1 MAELLVKGGWVMY
14 VILACSVVAVAV
26 IIERAVVFLRIRNDD
41 DELVRTVEEAVRG
54 GSLEGALAACRR
66 ARGPVSQVLESCLVE
81 WPAGHERMVDA
92 ANYVGNRA
100 VEALDKRLRGLSIIA
115 QSTPLLGLLG
125 TVLGM
130 IKTFMRIEELGGEVN
145 ASALAGG
152 IWEAL
157 LTTAFGLAVAIPCVF
172 MYHWFEA
179 RVAHYASLIRDS
191 AERLVALR
199 KGASEWSR

>member
-1 MAELLVKGGWVMY
+1 MVELLAKGGWVMY
-14 VILACSVVAVAV
+14 LILGCSVVALAIV
-26 IIERAVVFLRIRNDD
+26 IERAVVFLRALNDD
-41 DELVRTVEEAVRG
+41 DGLVHAVEQALKA
-54 GSLEGALAACRR
+54 GSVEGALAACER
-66 ARGPVSQVLESCLVE
+66 ARGPVRDVLRSCLGE
-81 WPAGHERMVDA
+81 WAAGHERMADA
-92 ANYVGNRA
+92 ANYTGNRA

-115 QSTPLLGLLG
+115 QSAPLLGLLG

-157 LTTAFGLAVAIPCVF
+157 LTTAFGLAVAIPCVLT
-172 MYHWFEA
+172 YHWFEA
-179 RVAHYASLIRDS
+179 RVARYASLIRDS

-199 KGASEWSR
+199 KGAGG

>member
-1 MAELLVKGGWVMY
+1 MVELLAKGGWVMY
-14 VILACSVVAVAV
+14 LILGCSVVALAIV
-26 IIERAVVFLRIRNDD
+26 IERAVVFLRALNDD
-41 DELVRTVEEAVRG
+41 DGLVQAVEQALRA
-54 GSLEGALAACRR
+54 GSVEGALAAC
-66 ARGPVSQVLESCLVE
+66 
-81 WPAGHERMVDA
+81 HERMADA
-92 ANYVGNRA
+92 ANYTGNRA

-157 LTTAFGLAVAIPCVF
+157 LTTAFGLAVAIPCVL

-179 RVAHYASLIRDS
+179 RVARYASLIRDS

-199 KGASEWSR
+199 KGVGG

>member
-1 MAELLVKGGWVMY
+1 MVELLAKGGWVMY
-14 VILACSVVAVAV
+14 SILGCSIVALASGV
-26 IIERAVVFLRIRNDD
+26 ERAVVCVRAVNDD
-41 DELVRTVEEAVRG
+41 GALIEAVEEALRSGAV
-54 GSLEGALAACRR
+54 EGALRVCERS
-66 ARGPVSQVLESCLVE
+66 RGPVREVLRSCLGE
-81 WPAGHERMVDA
+81 WAAGHERMADA
-92 ANYVGNRA
+92 ANYTGNRV

-115 QSTPLLGLLG
+115 QTTPLLGLLG

-130 IKTFMRIEELGGEVN
+130 IRTFMRIEELGGAVN

-179 RVAHYASLIRDS
+179 RVARYASLIRDS
-191 AERLVALR
+191 AERLVTLR
-199 KGASEWSR
+199 KGGRA